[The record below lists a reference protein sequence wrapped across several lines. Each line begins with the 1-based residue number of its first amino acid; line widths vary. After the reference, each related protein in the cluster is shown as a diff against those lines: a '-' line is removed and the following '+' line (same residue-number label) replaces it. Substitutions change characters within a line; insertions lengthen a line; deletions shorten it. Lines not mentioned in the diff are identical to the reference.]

1 MHLPHADR
9 TRWFLAVLLVLA
21 VSAWG
26 IAVEAGERHDVE
38 RVALARKLALK
49 GAELRELDAG
59 DAVWLGAAAVRLHA
73 DAQTRDALAD
83 TLANDGLLDLNDV
96 SRADEVAMTSDGSL
110 VLALPIHQ
118 KAHWWELPREHTEM
132 NVLDAGVLDL
142 KGSAVDEMAMSAD
155 GATIVTADDYE
166 GLTVWDLDDRAHS
179 RKVAFLSRVESFDEI
194 VLSGDGT
201 TALVAYDD
209 MREDLDAVTVEV
221 WDLRRRSH
229 PARRSTLKVPSDFL
243 YGMAISADGKTA
255 VAVRGHEG
263 GWLVWD
269 LTDPAHPVE
278 LHVNDQGE
286 ESVALSPDGR
296 RAVFGTGRGA
306 DVWDLSDRTKP
317 VRVATMGG
325 DFHDVFAVAMARK
338 GELALTADYHG
349 RAVLWDL
356 SDPSRPVRLA
366 GLKTGGRAVHAV
378 ALSDDGRTAVMGS
391 PWGGPRIWDL
401 SRVDRD
407 PLRSFCRRE
416 DDAILGEFWER
427 YTDGQ
432 GSAYVDGDGDF
443 QPCDGVLAR

>member
-9 TRWFLAVLLVLA
+9 TRWFLALLLVLA

-26 IAVEAGERHDVE
+26 TAVEAGERRDVE

-49 GAELRELDAG
+49 GAELREVDAG
-59 DAVWLGAAAVRLHA
+59 DARWLGAAAVRLHA

-96 SRADEVAMTSDGSL
+96 SRSDEVAMTSDGSF
-110 VLALPIHQ
+110 VVARPVNE
-118 KAHWWELPREHTEM
+118 KVHWWELPREHTKM
-132 NVLDAGVLDL
+132 DVLDEDVLDR

-155 GATIVTADDYE
+155 GATVLTAEHYE
-166 GLTVWDLDDRAHS
+166 GLTVWDLDDRAHP
-179 RKVAFLSRVESFDEI
+179 RKIAFLSRAESFDEI
-194 VLSGDGT
+194 ALSGDGT
-201 TALVAYDD
+201 TALSAYDD
-209 MREDLDAVTVEV
+209 LDGVIVEV
-221 WDLRRRSH
+221 WDFRRRSH
-229 PARRSTLKVPSDFL
+229 PARRSTLKVAGDYL

-255 VAVRGHEG
+255 AAVGDHG
-263 GWLVWD
+263 ALVWD

-278 LHVNDQGE
+278 LHANDQGA

-325 DFHDVFAVAMARK
+325 DFHDVFAVAVARK
-338 GELALTADYHG
+338 GELALTADYRG

-356 SDPSRPVRLA
+356 SEPSRPVRLA
-366 GLKTGGRAVHAV
+366 GLKTGGHAVHAV

-401 SRVDRD
+401 SGVDRD
-407 PLRSFCRRE
+407 PLRSFCRR
-416 DDAILGEFWER
+416 DGGAVPGEFWER

-443 QPCDGVLAR
+443 QLCDGVLTR

>member
-9 TRWFLAVLLVLA
+9 TRWFLALLVVLA

-26 IAVEAGERHDVE
+26 TAVGAGERRDVE

-49 GAELRELDAG
+49 GAELREVDAR
-59 DAVWLGAAAVRLHA
+59 DARWLGAAAVRLHA
-73 DAQTRDALAD
+73 DAQTREALAD

-96 SRADEVAMTSDGSL
+96 TRADEVAMTSDGSF
-110 VLALPIHQ
+110 VLALPVDE
-118 KAHWWELPREHTEM
+118 KVHWWELPREHTEM
-132 NVLDAGVLDL
+132 DVLDEDVLDR
-142 KGSAVDEMAMSAD
+142 KGSEVDKMAMSAD
-155 GATIVTADDYE
+155 GATVLTAEHYE
-166 GLTVWDLDDRAHS
+166 GLTVWDLDDRAHP
-179 RKVAFLSRVESFDEI
+179 RKTAFLSRAEFFDEI
-194 VLSGDGT
+194 ALSGDGT
-201 TALVAYDD
+201 TALVAY
-209 MREDLDAVTVEV
+209 EDLDGVVIAEV
-221 WDLRRRSH
+221 WDFRRRSH
-229 PARRSTLKVPSDFL
+229 PARRSTLKVASDYL

-255 VAVRGHEG
+255 AAARDKGA
-263 GWLVWD
+263 LVWD

-278 LHVNDQGE
+278 LHANDQGE

-296 RAVFGTGRGA
+296 RAVFGTGNGA

-338 GELALTADYHG
+338 GELALTADYDG

-356 SDPSRPVRLA
+356 SEPSRPVRLA

-401 SRVDRD
+401 SGVDRD
-407 PLRSFCRRE
+407 PLGSFCR
-416 DDAILGEFWER
+416 DGGAIPGEFWER

-432 GSAYVDGDGDF
+432 GSAYADGDGDF
-443 QPCDGVLAR
+443 QLCDGVLAR